1 MPAGAV
7 CWKTSG
13 VSNQAT
19 GKMPA
24 ELFTLFSVIR
34 WLVVV
39 WWVLWIGLA
48 FYTRAMTVFAFLL
61 GTGLIWTFFSLQL
74 VYSPAFVLYMLI
86 PLIFLPSMVRIITEY
101 QRGVLFRFGR
111 QVGVLKPGV
120 NVIFPFGID
129 QVKKID
135 LRTFTID
142 VPKQEII
149 TKDNVPVMVDAVV
162 YFNVFDPVLAVVKV
176 AEYVS
181 STTLLGQTILRSVLG
196 QHELDDMLSKR
207 AELNETL
214 RKLLDEA
221 TDPWGVKVSAVEI
234 KAVELPETM
243 KRAMAKQ
250 AEAERERRAKI
261 IAADGEYQA
270 SEKLAAAAHIMSA
283 EPSALQLR
291 YLQTL
296 AEIAVERNSTILFP
310 LPMEVLR
317 IFERNKGD
325 KVE

>member
-1 MPAGAV
+1 MEAVTMMPDAVVSVFRVILWAVIAWWALWAGLA
-7 CWKTSG
+7 
-13 VSNQAT
+13 
-19 GKMPA
+19 
-24 ELFTLFSVIR
+24 LFT
-34 WLVVV
+34 
-39 WWVLWIGLA
+39 
-48 FYTRAMTVFAFLL
+48 RARTVFVFLL
-61 GTGLIWTFFSLQL
+61 LTGLVWAYFGLRL
-74 VYSPAFVLYMLI
+74 VASPAFVVYILI
-86 PLIFLPSMVRIITEY
+86 PLIFLPSMVRIVTEY

-111 QVGVLKPGV
+111 QVGVLKPGL

-129 QVKKID
+129 QVRKID

-149 TKDNVPVMVDAVV
+149 TRDNVPVMVDAVV

-176 AEYVS
+176 ADFVK

-196 QHELDDMLSKR
+196 QHELDEMLSKR
-207 AELNETL
+207 SELNATL
-214 RKLLDEA
+214 QRLLDEA
-221 TDPWGVKVSAVEI
+221 TDPWGVKVTAVEI

-250 AEAERERRAKI
+250 AEAERERRAKV

-270 SEKLAAAAHIMSA
+270 SEKLAAAARVIA
-283 EPSALQLR
+283 TEPSALQLR

-296 AEIAVERNSTILFP
+296 SEIAVERNSTVIFP

-317 IFERNKGD
+317 LFERLGGQRQTQGSPNND
-325 KVE
+325 RD